1 MFHVSSSMGSLF
13 SSWQRDKCCIVRFL
27 SLNGLGRFVF
37 WTRGRMP
44 ALSSVGLL
52 ISPVQSTPSGEITWG
67 GASPP
72 TRLPPSTT
80 WLNDVSPFWGVSTS
94 FVTYTVKVKHPL
106 NELQDYPCLQGWL
119 ANTRWEIYCW
129 LLLRERSRRDS
140 VLILNW
146 QHALLGW
153 WIRMPVTSG
162 RWEMR
167 FFFVFDLFFPWCQ
180 VQLVAWQE
188 FC

>member
-1 MFHVSSSMGSLF
+1 MDSGVLSFGLGVECQPCPQSGYLSPGCRAHPRGKLLRGGIPTHQFTPFNNMIE
-13 SSWQRDKCCIVRFL
+13 WCL
-27 SLNGLGRFVF
+27 SL
-37 WTRGRMP
+37 
-44 ALSSVGLL
+44 
-52 ISPVQSTPSGEITWG
+52 
-67 GASPP
+67 
-72 TRLPPSTT
+72 
-80 WLNDVSPFWGVSTS
+80 WGVSTP
-94 FVTYTVKVKHPL
+94 FVTYTAEVKHPL
-106 NELQDYPCLQGWL
+106 NELQDYQCLLGWL

-129 LLLRERSRRDS
+129 LLLRECSRRDS

-180 VQLVAWQE
+180 VQLVPWLE